1 MNRVAL
7 IYDRELWMGGVET
20 HLLSL
25 VKRIKSEQYTFFIIS
40 PISENFQ
47 QKAEDFGAKIIPIQR
62 YKPLDL
68 SNVVKMAHIL
78 RSEKI
83 DLVHAHSPTAAIQG
97 RLAAKI
103 AGIPS
108 IVTVHSPAIQY
119 YGERQTIKARSGR
132 KIYITL
138 DRFLNYTMTSALVYV
153 SNQVFSL
160 YLSEHWTPIDRSFV
174 VQNGIDLGPY
184 RSNPDRIK
192 LRATFKIAPDL
203 PVITYVG
210 RLSNE
215 KGVDTLLEAAATLK
229 NVYQSK
235 FKVWLIGTGEQEQ
248 ELRSMV
254 NDLNLQEDV
263 DFLGQHE
270 QVTDFLLASDC
281 FVLPSRQEAMSIAII
296 EAMAAGLPCVV
307 TDVGDNAQII
317 HDGQQG
323 FVISQDS
330 IDSLANILHKL
341 ILDADLRQRLGTSAQ
356 LKAQDFSDVTM
367 AEQIQQLYE
376 QLI

>member
-1 MNRVAL
+1 
-7 IYDRELWMGGVET
+7 
-20 HLLSL
+20 
-25 VKRIKSEQYTFFIIS
+25 
-40 PISENFQ
+40 
-47 QKAEDFGAKIIPIQR
+47 
-62 YKPLDL
+62 L
-68 SNVVKMAHIL
+68 SNAVKMANIF

-97 RLAAKI
+97 RLAAKF
-103 AGIPS
+103 AGLPS

-119 YGERQTIKARSGR
+119 YGDRQTVRARSGR

-160 YLSEHWTPIDRSFV
+160 YLSEHWTPVDRSFV
-174 VQNGIDLGPY
+174 VQNGIDLKPY
-184 RSNPDRIK
+184 QSNSARLEFRSK
-192 LRATFKIAPDL
+192 LKVAPDL

-210 RLSNE
+210 RLSDE
-215 KGVDTLLEAAATLK
+215 KGVDILLEAAATLK
-229 NVYQSK
+229 NDFHSK
-235 FKVWLIGTGEQEQ
+235 FKVWLIETGEQEPA
-248 ELRSMV
+248 LRSMV
-254 NDLNLQEDV
+254 KDLNLQD
-263 DFLGQHE
+263 DIAFLGQHE
-270 QVTDFLLASDC
+270 QVADYLLASDC

-307 TDVGDNAQII
+307 TDVGDNAQLI

-341 ILDADLRQRLGTSAQ
+341 LLDADLRRRMGMSARA
-356 LKAQDFSDVTM
+356 KAQDFSDVTM
-367 AEQIQQLYE
+367 AEQVQQLYE